1 MRVIISLFGE
11 YRRYAQEA
19 EFAMEL
25 PEVATP
31 LTIVDRLRIPRSP
44 SLWVLV
50 DGKRASLD
58 QELHQGSKVSFF
70 QPVGGG

>member
-1 MRVIISLFGE
+1 MTVTVSLFGE
-11 YRRYAQEA
+11 YRRYAGEA
-19 EFAMEL
+19 EFPMEL
-25 PEVATP
+25 SERATP
-31 LTIVDRLRIPRSP
+31 LTVVERLRIPRSP

-58 QELHQGSKVSFF
+58 QELHEGSKVSFF